1 MNGDPTMASATASF
15 DGLNEKLK
23 AAIPTDA
30 RSVLEFGCANGHLG
44 AACKAGSPALRWT
57 GVDVSAAAVAEA
69 ATRLDAT
76 IQMNLDEP
84 DAGQL
89 GSDHDVVV
97 FGDVLEHLRDPSRCL
112 RAAHAASSP
121 DARLVCCIPNMAH
134 VSVIERM
141 LAGDLSYDTNGLL
154 DETHLRFLTPAST
167 FKLLADAGWV
177 PNLRDRYLVG
187 HGNPEFLQLLVAAA
201 KQLGIPEQTALGHLV
216 SYQLIIDCIKMP
228 LPAAGDTAPF
238 SVVVPVTNRQ
248 QFELNVRRS
257 PGLAEVQAQIIPVE
271 GAANPA
277 EAFAMGRAQAQSPWI
292 IFCHQDIYFPSG
304 TGHALAALF
313 GAIPAD
319 EAPGTLIGFAG
330 IGQLPGA
337 TLGPAGLVVDRTLR
351 FDFPNQPPQS
361 RWTNWPSRC
370 APTRFMSSIRRL
382 VGIFGR
388 PICAWP
394 PGTGARAARASY
406 AFRCSTTPTTTAS
419 CRRRFMPRPRCCET
433 STDSCR
439 KSRPC
444 AAQSAKTRL
453 PSFLGPP
460 TPSDS
465 TYVGVAAAVHRRHPK
480 VRQVFAVI

>member
-1 MNGDPTMASATASF
+1 MAVATAYF

-44 AACKAGSPALRWT
+44 AACKAGSPGLRWT

-84 DAGQL
+84 DPLRL

-112 RAAHAASSP
+112 RTAYAASST

-141 LAGDLSYDTNGLL
+141 LAGDLSYDTAGLL

-187 HGNPEFLQLLVAAA
+187 HANQEFLNLLVAAA

-216 SYQLIIDCIKMP
+216 SYQMIIDCIKMP
-228 LPAAGDTAPF
+228 QAPAGATAPF

-257 PGLAEVQAQIIPVE
+257 PGLAEVQAQVIPVE

-277 EAFAMGRAQAQSPWI
+277 EALAIGRGRAQSPWI

-304 TGHALAALF
+304 TGHALAAMF
-313 GAIPAD
+313 GAIPAA
-319 EAPGTLIGFAG
+319 ESAGTLIGFAG
-330 IGQLPGA
+330 IGQRQGA
-337 TLGPAGLVVDRTLR
+337 ALGPAGLVVDRMLR
-351 FDFPNQPPQS
+351 FDYPES
-361 RWTNWPSRC
+361 
-370 APTRFMSSIRRL
+370 
-382 VGIFGR
+382 
-388 PICAWP
+388 
-394 PGTGARAARASY
+394 
-406 AFRCSTTPTTTAS
+406 
-419 CRRRFMPRPRCCET
+419 
-433 STDSCR
+433 
-439 KSRPC
+439 
-444 AAQSAKTRL
+444 
-453 PSFLGPP
+453 
-460 TPSDS
+460 
-465 TYVGVAAAVHRRHPK
+465 AAAISMDELAIAVCSDTVHAIDPALGWHLWATDLCLASRSGRGGTARI
-480 VRQVFAVI
+480 VRIPLFHNSYNDGQLSAAFHASVQVLRNKYPQLPEIQTLCGTIR

>member
-1 MNGDPTMASATASF
+1 MASATAYF

-30 RSVLEFGCANGHLG
+30 RSVLEFGCANGYLG
-44 AACKAGSPALRWT
+44 AACKAGSPGMRWT

-187 HGNPEFLQLLVAAA
+187 HANQEFLQLLIAAA

-228 LPAAGDTAPF
+228 PHAAGATAPF

-257 PGLAEVQAQIIPVE
+257 PGLTEVQAQIIPVE

-277 EAFAMGRAQAQSPWI
+277 EAFAMGRGQAQSPWI

-313 GAIPAD
+313 GAIPAA
-319 EAPGTLIGFAG
+319 EAPSTLIGFAG
-330 IGQLPGA
+330 IGQQQGA

-351 FDFPNQPPQS
+351 FDFPES
-361 RWTNWPSRC
+361 
-370 APTRFMSSIRRL
+370 
-382 VGIFGR
+382 
-388 PICAWP
+388 
-394 PGTGARAARASY
+394 
-406 AFRCSTTPTTTAS
+406 
-419 CRRRFMPRPRCCET
+419 
-433 STDSCR
+433 
-439 KSRPC
+439 
-444 AAQSAKTRL
+444 
-453 PSFLGPP
+453 
-460 TPSDS
+460 
-465 TYVGVAAAVHRRHPK
+465 AAAVSMDELAIA
-480 VRQVFAVI
+480 VRTDTVHVIDPALGWHLWATDLCLASRSGRPGAARIVRIPLFHNSYNDGQLSAAFHASAQVLRNKYRQLPEIQTLCGTIR